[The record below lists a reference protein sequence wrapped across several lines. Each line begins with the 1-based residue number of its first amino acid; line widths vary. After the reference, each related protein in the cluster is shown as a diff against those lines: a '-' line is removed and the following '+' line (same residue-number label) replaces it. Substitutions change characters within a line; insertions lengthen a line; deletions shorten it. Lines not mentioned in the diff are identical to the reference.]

1 MGVVGGGEGF
11 VQMLVGDVFEGLDV
25 DAVIVDGVEK
35 FSDRGLRL
43 WCCGILWILGVSE
56 QGSAIR
62 DVTVR
67 VFERGRF

>member
-35 FSDRGLRL
+35 FSDRGLCL
-43 WCCGILWILGVSE
+43 
-56 QGSAIR
+56 
-62 DVTVR
+62 
-67 VFERGRF
+67 